1 MSTARRAYDILR
13 GYIGREWERIQTVE
27 ESSARTELDQ
37 AMKTPGVASA
47 PTTTSTPAA
56 EVPTED
62 KQAYARRL
70 LGVSASATFDEI
82 RKQFERLN
90 RRSDPSNFPPGSAEA
105 TQAADIQKR
114 VHWAYSFLT
123 EHMDTTEK
131 RFRSLEI

>member
-13 GYIGREWERIQTVE
+13 GYIGREWERIQDVE
-27 ESSARTELDQ
+27 ESSARQELSESLKQPSTSRAPAEQ
-37 AMKTPGVASA
+37 AAPAS
-47 PTTTSTPAA
+47 
-56 EVPTED
+56 EED
-62 KQAYARRL
+62 KGAYARRL
-70 LGVSASATFDEI
+70 LGVSAGATFDEI

-105 TQAADIQKR
+105 DQAAEIQKR
-114 VHWAYSFLT
+114 VHWAYGYLT

>member
-27 ESSARTELDQ
+27 ESSARTELNDSL
-37 AMKTPGVASA
+37 KTPA
-47 PTTTSTPAA
+47 PTSTPSSDPVPAA
-56 EVPTED
+56 APTED
-62 KQAYARRL
+62 KEAYARRL
-70 LGVSASATFDEI
+70 LGVSVSASFDEI

-105 TQAADIQKR
+105 NQASEIQKR
-114 VHWAYSFLT
+114 VHWAYGFLT